1 MTPLP
6 IPPLKAN
13 IVRRQLLKDLPSASG
28 IEYCGGNW
36 YVIGDDSPWLY
47 VLDNE
52 WQVIQ
57 RIALFVPEP
66 PMASE
71 NAGAA
76 AIERTIERIPKA
88 LKPDFEM
95 LTVIQV
101 GSEEM
106 LLAAGSGS
114 LSPQRDIA
122 YLIHP
127 NTYNQATRLS
137 LTPLYDQLRAMP
149 EVVGSGRLNLEGLAA
164 DAERIFFLQRGNV
177 SGKNVLIQYDLPAFL
192 DFITGQSGQLPIP
205 KVYAYRLPSL
215 GGLQSGFSGASLL
228 PATIHMQP
236 GRLELAHAPSTQSV
250 LLFTASIEDTAD
262 EILDGQSMGSL
273 VGFIDFSQPE
283 QLPGWAWIKEAGKIF
298 TGKVESIVPLGILS
312 PTELQALA
320 VTDNDFGDSE
330 ILELRISWG

>member
-1 MTPLP
+1 MTSLT
-6 IPPLKAN
+6 IPQLQAN
-13 IVRRQLLKDLPSASG
+13 IVRRRILKDLPSASG

-36 YVIGDDSPWLY
+36 YIIGDDSPWLY
-47 VLDNE
+47 ILDNE
-52 WQVIQ
+52 WQIIQ
-57 RIALFVPEP
+57 KIALFVPERP
-66 PMASE
+66 ATLE

-76 AIERTIERIPKA
+76 TIERAIERIPKA

-95 LTVIQV
+95 LTVLKA

-114 LSPQRDIA
+114 LSPQRDAA
-122 YLIHP
+122 YVIRP
-127 NTYNQATRLS
+127 NNNHQANRIS

-149 EVVGSGRLNLEGLAA
+149 EVVGNGRLNLEGLAA
-164 DAERIFFLQRGNV
+164 DAECVFFLQRGNV
-177 SGKNVLIQYDLPAFL
+177 SGKNVLIQYDLPAFM
-192 DFITGQSGQLPIP
+192 DFLTGLPGQLPIP
-205 KVYAYRLPSL
+205 KVYSYRLPSL

-228 PATIHMQP
+228 PATIDMQAGQP
-236 GRLELAHAPSTQSV
+236 VLTHARGTHTV

-283 QLPGWAWIKEAGKIF
+283 QLSGWAWINEGGKKF
-298 TGKVESIVPLGILS
+298 TGKVESIISMGILS

-320 VTDNDFGDSE
+320 ITDNDFGDSE